1 MHEPVHES
9 QPDAPRAASLAEPP
23 WTTLPPSPP
32 TPIPL
37 GPALVA
43 DSLCR
48 GPEKRTMHKLEVQIG
63 NSGSKEEDVMS
74 ATSVGT
80 IVKKSVGWSIG
91 LSVLMILA
99 GFLAIAVPQA
109 AGIAV
114 NLLVA
119 WLLVFSG
126 AAHLVFAWHTRTTG
140 GILWELLLGILYIF
154 VGAYLLFRPV
164 AGLASLTLA
173 LAIYLFAEG
182 VLELILSFRLRPMPG
197 SGWLLFDGIIT
208 LILGVMIW
216 RTWPSSTEWVIGT
229 LVGISM
235 LFSGISRL
243 MLSLAARRLVAKLA

>member
-1 MHEPVHES
+1 
-9 QPDAPRAASLAEPP
+9 
-23 WTTLPPSPP
+23 
-32 TPIPL
+32 
-37 GPALVA
+37 
-43 DSLCR
+43 
-48 GPEKRTMHKLEVQIG
+48 
-63 NSGSKEEDVMS
+63 MS

-80 IVKKSVGWSIG
+80 IVKESVGWSIG

-99 GFLAIAVPQA
+99 GILAIAVPQA
-109 AGIAV
+109 GGIAV
-114 NLLVA
+114 SLLVG

-126 AAHLVFAWHTRTTG
+126 GAHLVFAWHTRTTG
-140 GILWELLLGILYIF
+140 AIVWELLLGILYVF
-154 VGAYLLFRPV
+154 VGCYLLFRPV

-173 LAIYLFAEG
+173 LAIYLLAEG

-216 RTWPSSTEWVIGT
+216 RTWPSSTEWVVGT

-243 MLSLAARRLVAKLA
+243 MLSLAARRVVAKLA